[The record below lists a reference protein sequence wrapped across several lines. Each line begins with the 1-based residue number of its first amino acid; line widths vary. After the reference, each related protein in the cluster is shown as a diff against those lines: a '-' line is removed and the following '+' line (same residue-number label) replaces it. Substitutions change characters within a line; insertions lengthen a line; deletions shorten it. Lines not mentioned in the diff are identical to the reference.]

1 VSTPTPTPAPTDSV
15 SLSWSA
21 ETATTNPATN
31 AVGYKLSTGFSSGS
45 YTQVTDLG
53 KVTSVTI
60 PMQKSGSTYFFVVT
74 AYNNAGV
81 SGPSSN
87 EVSAKAP

>member
-1 VSTPTPTPAPTDSV
+1 V

-21 ETATTNPATN
+21 DPASGNPATN
-31 AVGYKLSTGFSSGS
+31 AVGYKLSTGFSSGN
-45 YTQVTDLG
+45 YTQLTDLG
-53 KVTSVTI
+53 NATSVKV

-74 AYNNAGV
+74 AYNSAGII
-81 SGPSSN
+81 GPSSN

>member
-1 VSTPTPTPAPTDSV
+1 
-15 SLSWSA
+15 
-21 ETATTNPATN
+21 
-31 AVGYKLSTGFSSGS
+31 VGYKLSTGLSSGN

-53 KVTSVTI
+53 NTTSVTV

-74 AYNNAGV
+74 AYNSAGV
-81 SGPSSN
+81 IGPSSN